1 MRERTIGKRLRTGFG
16 ALAVAAV
23 LVGTTQQAGATGDH
37 EAVATD
43 YQPDLQISRNGTTFI
58 GDGTY
63 NGGRG
68 QAVSRSAA
76 RGGTATFHFRVQAD
90 TMPDPD
96 TVAEDYDWNLR
107 LTGCGTGNSGFRVR
121 YYVSSPPR
129 ADVTS
134 FFAGDGLAIDGGSG
148 IGALGLTSP
157 QGIPFH
163 VEVKVKQSAPVGAT
177 LSCKIRAA
185 TVEGSDT
192 VKLTVSRR

>member
-1 MRERTIGKRLRTGFG
+1 MRERTTRRRLWAGFG
-16 ALAVAAV
+16 VLAVTAV
-23 LVGTTQQAGATGDH
+23 LTGSGHVGATETP
-37 EAVATD
+37 EAAATD

-107 LTGCGTGNSGFRVR
+107 LTGCGTGNNSFRVR

-134 FFAGDGLAIDGGSG
+134 AFAGAGLAIDGGSG
-148 IGALGLTSP
+148 IGGLALTSP

-177 LSCKIRAA
+177 LSCKIRGA

>member
-1 MRERTIGKRLRTGFG
+1 MRERTIGTRLRKGFG

-23 LVGTTQQAGATGDH
+23 LAGSTQQAGATGDH
-37 EAVATD
+37 EAAATD

-76 RGGTATFHFRVQAD
+76 RGGTATFHFGVQAD
-90 TMPDPD
+90 TMPDYD
-96 TVAEDYDWNLR
+96 TVAEDYDWNIR
-107 LTGCGTGNSGFRVR
+107 LTGCGTGNSSFRVR

-129 ADVTS
+129 VDVTTA
-134 FFAGDGLAIDGGSG
+134 FAGDGLAIDGSFFPAQ
-148 IGALGLTSP
+148 ILLGRP
-157 QGIPFH
+157 GGMPFH

-177 LSCKIRAA
+177 LSCKIRAE